1 MFKIED
7 GRGSGFL
14 AGVGDD
20 HRLLVNAVQ
29 ESKMENL
36 AEESASAYLTYL
48 KRNLSAADTY
58 EILGWLEYTGSGGF
72 HVEKIIMTT
81 TADASFEVFL
91 NPTNVSGGDARVP
104 VNTNRRS
111 GKTLECNALTGSTT
125 ISATVDGNL
134 EIVCSRIQAYDTFV
148 WELQGAL
155 ILPKGSSVL
164 IQGKSATNGAQLR
177 ATLFGYEDV
186 HG

>member
-58 EILGWLEYTGSGGF
+58 EILGWLEYTSP
-72 HVEKIIMTT
+72 
-81 TADASFEVFL
+81 AS
-91 NPTNVSGGDARVP
+91 
-104 VNTNRRS
+104 
-111 GKTLECNALTGSTT
+111 
-125 ISATVDGNL
+125 
-134 EIVCSRIQAYDTFV
+134 CS
-148 WELQGAL
+148 
-155 ILPKGSSVL
+155 
-164 IQGKSATNGAQLR
+164 
-177 ATLFGYEDV
+177 
-186 HG
+186 